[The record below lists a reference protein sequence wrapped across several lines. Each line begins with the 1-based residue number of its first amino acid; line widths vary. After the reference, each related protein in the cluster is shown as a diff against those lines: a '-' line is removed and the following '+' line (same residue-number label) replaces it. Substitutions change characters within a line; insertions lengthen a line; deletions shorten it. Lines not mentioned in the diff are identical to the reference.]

1 MSGALET
8 VLSRPKTVLTMM
20 LVLVMGGI
28 MSYIGIPKEANPDID
43 VPVFYVSIGQQG
55 LSPEDGVR
63 LIARPMETE
72 LRSLDGLKEITT
84 IAAEGHVGVLLEFTV
99 DFDKDEALADIRD
112 KVDAAQAEIPE
123 EADEPRIIETNFA
136 LQPTIIVT
144 LSGDVPERTLHRHA
158 QLLSDEIEA
167 ISTVLDANLS
177 GNRDEMLEV
186 VIDQMRLESYDIS
199 QDELVDAVTQNN
211 QLVAAGFL
219 DTGNGRFNVKVP
231 GLFET
236 VNDISSLPIKVSGD
250 GVVTLGDVAD
260 LRRTF
265 EDPNTYTRVNGEPA
279 ISIQVRKRIGTNIIA
294 NNADVV
300 ETVNSFTADWPDAIK
315 VGLMLDQSSFIFEVL
330 GNLEAAILTAI
341 ALVMIVVVAALGMR
355 SGILVG
361 LAIPT
366 SFLVGF
372 LILSVLGMT
381 VNMMVMFG
389 MVLTVGILV
398 DGAIVITEYADR
410 KMSEGLERSEA
421 YKRAAKLMLWPI
433 VSSTATTL
441 AAFLPMLLWP
451 GVPGEFMSYLPIM
464 VIIVL
469 SAALMTAMVFLPT
482 LGIVLGDTLDGIGH
496 HAIKIGLLVG
506 FGIGA
511 FGAHMSLQNG
521 SAAALAG
528 VLPPPA
534 IYMLGGIAGMLML
547 AAVTALIRFV
557 AGRNRAYDDDKT
569 VEPALTEDGR
579 FNMKSV
585 KGFSGL
591 YIRLLQPAVK
601 SVIGSVLVVGAVVF
615 VAFSVL
621 QAFTANNNGVEFF
634 VEEEP
639 DLAIVLVSGRGNM
652 SALENRDLMIQV
664 ERELLKVEGIS

>member
-219 DTGNGRFNVKVP
+219 DT
-231 GLFET
+231 
-236 VNDISSLPIKVSGD
+236 
-250 GVVTLGDVAD
+250 
-260 LRRTF
+260 
-265 EDPNTYTRVNGEPA
+265 
-279 ISIQVRKRIGTNIIA
+279 
-294 NNADVV
+294 
-300 ETVNSFTADWPDAIK
+300 
-315 VGLMLDQSSFIFEVL
+315 
-330 GNLEAAILTAI
+330 
-341 ALVMIVVVAALGMR
+341 
-355 SGILVG
+355 
-361 LAIPT
+361 
-366 SFLVGF
+366 
-372 LILSVLGMT
+372 
-381 VNMMVMFG
+381 
-389 MVLTVGILV
+389 
-398 DGAIVITEYADR
+398 
-410 KMSEGLERSEA
+410 
-421 YKRAAKLMLWPI
+421 
-433 VSSTATTL
+433 
-441 AAFLPMLLWP
+441 
-451 GVPGEFMSYLPIM
+451 
-464 VIIVL
+464 
-469 SAALMTAMVFLPT
+469 
-482 LGIVLGDTLDGIGH
+482 
-496 HAIKIGLLVG
+496 
-506 FGIGA
+506 
-511 FGAHMSLQNG
+511 
-521 SAAALAG
+521 
-528 VLPPPA
+528 
-534 IYMLGGIAGMLML
+534 
-547 AAVTALIRFV
+547 
-557 AGRNRAYDDDKT
+557 
-569 VEPALTEDGR
+569 
-579 FNMKSV
+579 
-585 KGFSGL
+585 
-591 YIRLLQPAVK
+591 
-601 SVIGSVLVVGAVVF
+601 
-615 VAFSVL
+615 
-621 QAFTANNNGVEFF
+621 
-634 VEEEP
+634 
-639 DLAIVLVSGRGNM
+639 
-652 SALENRDLMIQV
+652 
-664 ERELLKVEGIS
+664 